1 MWQGTECPPVD
12 DEDDEDQGGDDDYG
26 NKLGQNIIRN
36 MPPSHDDEDDLDA
49 DGHVADHDTDGHPVG
64 AELVKSGLDGGEE
77 GGGVEVVQEDLQ
89 CDLQLVPEHNLFGLM
104 MIMKIMMA
112 ITSLRRINILF

>member
-1 MWQGTECPPVD
+1 
-12 DEDDEDQGGDDDYG
+12 
-26 NKLGQNIIRN
+26 
-36 MPPSHDDEDDLDA
+36 MPPSHDDE
-49 DGHVADHDTDGHPVG
+49 ADHDTDGHPVG
-64 AELVKSGLDGGEE
+64 AELVESGLDGGEE

-112 ITSLRRINILF
+112 IIFLRWINIQF